1 MMVVSIGK
9 VGIEKNNKN
18 GHYFSPHW
26 PLKAWCPNITF
37 SLFIVVDVLAIMIG
51 GIKGRLIFG

>member
-9 VGIEKNNKN
+9 LGIEKKEKN
-18 GHYFSPHW
+18 WHYVSPHC
-26 PLKAWCPNITF
+26 PLKARWPTITF

-51 GIKGRLIFG
+51 GGQKEG